1 MTLFSLIYQG
11 DVKKT
16 SGKKIIRAEEF
27 SKILDIENLLE
38 EAQNDIAR
46 LKQENQKECE
56 DLKEKAKQQGHD
68 EGLVTFNAHIVYL
81 DKKVKELQHELQK
94 LILPLALKAAKKIV
108 GNQLETKPE
117 TVVDIVIQALKP
129 VTQAHEV
136 KILVCKEDKEI
147 LEADKERIKKLFDQL
162 RILSFEERD
171 DISKGSCIIETEAGI
186 INASLENQWR
196 ALEAAFENFLKRS
209 NYL

>member
-16 SGKKIIRAEEF
+16 SKSKVIRAEEF
-27 SKILDIENLLE
+27 SKLLGIDELLE
-38 EAQNDIAR
+38 EAENDIEKLR
-46 LKQENQKECE
+46 LENEETCQKLQENA
-56 DLKEKAKQQGHD
+56 KATGHK
-68 EGLVTFNAHIVYL
+68 EGLATFNSHIIYL

-94 LILPLALKAAKKIV
+94 LVLPIALQAAKRIV

-136 KILVCKEDKEI
+136 KILVSKEDKEI
-147 LEADKERIKKLFDQL
+147 LENEKDRIKNLFDQL
-162 RILSFEERD
+162 RILSFEERE
-171 DISKGSCIIETEAGI
+171 DISQGSCIIETEAGI

-196 ALEAAFENFLKRS
+196 ALEAAFDNFLKR
-209 NYL
+209 